1 MKYEFIAAHRDEF
14 PISRMCQVLAVSRS
28 GYYAWC
34 KQLTSAREMANQALL
49 VKIRELF
56 DQHKGRYGSNRIH
69 RALRREGERCS
80 HKRVARLMRQHG
92 LRARRQRSYKRTTQS
107 NHSLPVAANILEQDF
122 TTTAPNQKWC
132 GDISYVATAEGWLYL
147 AVIID
152 LYARVVVGWAMGP
165 SLNRSLV
172 LAALQMALRRRR
184 PAAALLHHSDRG
196 SQYASCDYQALLDA
210 HQLQVSMS
218 RTGNCYDNAMV
229 ESFFAT
235 LKVECVADQVFV
247 NRAEA
252 RTVLF
257 EYMELYYNRQRLHSS
272 LGYLTPV
279 EYKQAYYGQETPFV
293 S

>member
-1 MKYEFIAAHRDEF
+1 MKYKFIATHLDEF
-14 PISRMCQVLAVSRS
+14 PISRMCQMLAVSRS

-34 KQLTSAREMANQALL
+34 ERPTSAREMANKALL
-49 VKIRELF
+49 AKIKKLF
-56 DQHKGRYGSNRIH
+56 DQHKGRYGSPRIH
-69 RALRREGERCS
+69 RALRQGGERCS

-92 LRARRQRSYKRTTQS
+92 LRARRKPGYKRTTQS
-107 NHSLPVAANILEQDF
+107 NHTLPVAANLLNQDF
-122 TTTAPNQKWC
+122 SATAPNQKWC

-165 SLNRSLV
+165 SLNRTLV
-172 LAALQMALRRRR
+172 LGALQMAIQRRR
-184 PAAALLHHSDRG
+184 PAAGLLHHSDRG
-196 SQYASCDYQALLDA
+196 SQYACHDYKVLLDA

-218 RTGNCYDNAMV
+218 RTGNCYDNAMM

-235 LKVECVADQVFV
+235 LKVECVADQVFT

-257 EYMELYYNRQRLHSS
+257 EYMELYYNRQRMHSS

-279 EYKQAYYGQETPFV
+279 EFEQAYYGRVP
-293 S
+293 SAS

>member
-1 MKYEFIAAHRDEF
+1 MKYKFIAAHLDKF
-14 PISRMCQVLAVSRS
+14 PISRMCRVLAVSRS

-34 KQLTSAREMANQALL
+34 ERPISAREMANQALL
-49 VKIRELF
+49 AKIQRLF
-56 DQHKGRYGSNRIH
+56 DQHKGRYGSLRIH
-69 RALRREGERCS
+69 RALRQEGERCS

-92 LRARRQRSYKRTTQS
+92 LRARRKRSYKCTTQS
-107 NHSLPVAANILEQDF
+107 NHTLPVAANILDQDF
-122 TTTAPNQKWC
+122 STTAPNQKWC

-165 SLNRSLV
+165 SLNRTLV
-172 LAALQMALRRRR
+172 LGALHMAIQRRR
-184 PAAALLHHSDRG
+184 PAAGLLHHSDRG
-196 SQYASCDYQALLDA
+196 SQYASYDYKFLLDA
-210 HQLQVSMS
+210 HQLQISMS
-218 RTGNCYDNAMV
+218 RTGNCFDNAMM

-235 LKVECVADQVFV
+235 LKVECVADQVFAS
-247 NRAEA
+247 RAEA
-252 RTVLF
+252 KTVLF

-279 EYKQAYYGQETPFV
+279 EFEQAYHGQVPFV

>member
-34 KQLTSAREMANQALL
+34 ARPISAREMANEALL
-49 VKIRELF
+49 VKIKDLF
-56 DQHKGRYGSNRIH
+56 DQHKGRYGSPRIH

-80 HKRVARLMRQHG
+80 HKRVARLMRQQG
-92 LRARRQRSYKRTTQS
+92 MRARRKRSYKRTTQS
-107 NHSLPVAANILEQDF
+107 NHTLPVAANILKQDF
-122 TTTAPNQKWC
+122 STTAPNQKWC

-152 LYARVVVGWAMGP
+152 LYARRVVGWAMGP
-165 SLNRSLV
+165 SLNRTLA
-172 LAALQMALRRRR
+172 LAALQMGLQRRR
-184 PAAALLHHSDRG
+184 PTVGLLHHSDRG
-196 SQYASCDYQALLDA
+196 SQYASHDYQALLDA

-218 RTGNCYDNAMV
+218 RTGNCYDNAMM

-235 LKVECVADQVFV
+235 LKVECVADQVFAS
-247 NRAEA
+247 RAEA
-252 RTVLF
+252 KMVLF
-257 EYMELYYNRQRLHSS
+257 EYIEVYYNRQRLHSS

-279 EYKQAYYGQETPFV
+279 EYEQACYAQVPIG

>member
-14 PISRMCQVLAVSRS
+14 AISRMCRVLAVSRS

-34 KQLTSAREMANQALL
+34 DRPTSAREMANQALL
-49 VKIRELF
+49 AKIKRWF
-56 DQHKGRYGSNRIH
+56 DQRQGRYGSLRSH

-80 HKRVARLMRQHG
+80 HKRVARLMRPHG
-92 LRARRQRSYKRTTQS
+92 LRARRQRSYRRTTQS
-107 NHSLPVAANILEQDF
+107 NHTLPVAANILNQDF
-122 TTTAPNQKWC
+122 STTTPNQKWC

-152 LYARVVVGWAMGP
+152 LYARVVVGWAMEP
-165 SLNRSLV
+165 SLNRTLV
-172 LAALQMALRRRR
+172 LGALQMAIQRRR
-184 PAAALLHHSDRG
+184 PAAGLLHHSDRG
-196 SQYASCDYQALLDA
+196 SQYASHDYQLLLDA

-218 RTGNCYDNAMV
+218 RTGNCFDNAMM

-235 LKVECVADQVFV
+235 LKVECVADQVFAS
-247 NRAEA
+247 RAEA
-252 RTVLF
+252 KTILF

-279 EYKQAYYGQETPFV
+279 EFEQAYYGQALFV